1 MYDKIK
7 LFYPR
12 TRETPDV
19 SKLLDKAKEQIDH
32 ETGEVCTFGCL
43 EGLKVS
49 IYTGGI
55 SIVGSLAKYLYPN
68 NIYPLDRHTTA
79 QAIEKLSDS
88 LHLYLDGAK
97 VTSMEFGT
105 QFVMIHPVE
114 SYLSKLGDM
123 PKLLRYHFDAGTL
136 YYKPKGK
143 HQPKI
148 FAFYDKQADAI
159 AKNMTLPDGFT
170 GANLLRYEMR
180 LNGRLP
186 QQLGVPEVT
195 ASTLSEKSFYQM
207 MVKRYQDNYFTIS
220 KQNQIKTDAM
230 NEIKTVS
237 DAFDVFVAR
246 LISQSDQSQIAGY
259 LEELRDAD
267 VFPDKKYYTRLK
279 KKLQEVAT
287 KAGLSVSDELVKE
300 LDDEVKNIGA
310 YV

>member
-105 QFVMIHPVE
+105 QFVMIHPIE

-123 PKLLRYHFDAGTL
+123 PKLLRYHFDAGSL
-136 YYKPKGK
+136 YYKPRGK
-143 HQPKI
+143 QQSKV
-148 FAFYDKQADAI
+148 FAFYDKRADAA
-159 AKNMTLPDGFT
+159 AKEMTLPIGFAD
-170 GANLLRYEMR
+170 ANLLKYEMR

-186 QQLGVPEVT
+186 QQLGVPDVT

-207 MVKRYQDNYFTIS
+207 MVKRYQDNYFAIS
-220 KQNQIKTDAM
+220 KQNQIRTDVM
-230 NEIKTVS
+230 SEIKTVS

>member
-7 LFYPR
+7 LFYPK
-12 TRETPDV
+12 TREIPDI

-32 ETGEVCTFGCL
+32 ETGEVCTFGSL

-105 QFVMIHPVE
+105 QFVMTHPVE

-246 LISQSDQSQIAGY
+246 LISQSDQSQITGY
-259 LEELRDAD
+259 LEELKDAG

-279 KKLQEVAT
+279 RKLQEVAT
-287 KAGLSVSDELVKE
+287 KAGLAVSDELVKE
-300 LDDEVKNIGA
+300 LDDEVKNTGA